1 MSNPDIQILAQMSS
15 HVVEICG
22 SVNGLST
29 LLGAVIVS
37 INHYQG
43 YTNKLLLI
51 GVASLTCAAVVPPL
65 INLLLPAHDLA
76 AAALGL
82 SAALPLAI
90 GGFWGFFLPM
100 RIVFQ
105 GNRVG
110 AKGVCFA
117 NLLFFIPFSWH
128 LALWIATIPKV
139 TRQLSKLVLG
149 DNCPVELTSV
159 REHTLRLLAMLKQ
172 AGVNKATAR
181 ITKALDKHVT
191 SDVLLQK
198 YEQVLERIMFDFELP
213 SEVGDEVRTLIT
225 EIRASRSKFELQSEH
240 GAQPTISQ
248 FKSVD

>member
-1 MSNPDIQILAQMSS
+1 MSNPDIQTVAQFGS
-15 HVVEICG
+15 VIVEICG
-22 SVNGLST
+22 AVNGISA

-37 INHYQG
+37 INHYHG

-65 INLLLPAHDLA
+65 INLLLPSHDLA

-110 AKGVCFA
+110 AKGVCIA

-139 TRQLSKLVLG
+139 TRQLSKLVWG
-149 DNCPVELTSV
+149 DNCPVELISV
-159 REHTLRLLAMLKQ
+159 REHTDQLLVMLKQ
-172 AGVNKATAR
+172 VGASKATAR
-181 ITKALDKHVT
+181 ITKSLDKHVT
-191 SDVLLQK
+191 SDVLLK
-198 YEQVLERIMFDFELP
+198 NYEEALGRLMFD
-213 SEVGDEVRTLIT
+213 
-225 EIRASRSKFELQSEH
+225 
-240 GAQPTISQ
+240 
-248 FKSVD
+248 

>member
-1 MSNPDIQILAQMSS
+1 MSNPDIQTVAQFGS
-15 HVVEICG
+15 VIVEICG
-22 SVNGLST
+22 AVNGISA

-37 INHYQG
+37 INHYHG

-65 INLLLPAHDLA
+65 INLLFPLHELA

-82 SAALPLAI
+82 TVALPLVI

-110 AKGVCFA
+110 ATGVCTA
-117 NLLFFIPFSWH
+117 NLMFLIPFTWH
-128 LALWIATIPKV
+128 LALWMATAPKV
-139 TRQLSKLVLG
+139 TRQLSKLVWG
-149 DNCPVELTSV
+149 DSCPVELISV
-159 REHTLRLLAMLKQ
+159 REHTLRVLAMLKQ
-172 AGVNKATAR
+172 VGANKAASR
-181 ITKALDKHVT
+181 ITVALDKNLA

-225 EIRASRSKFELQSEH
+225 EIRSSRSKFELQSEH
-240 GAQPTISQ
+240 GTQLTINK
-248 FKSVD
+248 FTSVD